1 MAINRATM
9 MKIASTMGWA
19 AIVLFVLWCVAVGF
33 FHVAGNAIHLLP
45 LLAMVSV
52 GLHLVGRRRK
62 VV

>member
-1 MAINRATM
+1 MWLTL
-9 MKIASTMGWA
+9 